1 MGLGGFIFNWKCGCL
16 SSLHLATFALA
27 MYICAL
33 GAFAGNFTMPGQFK
47 ELGKDKG
54 AGKCVSAIEGYDDS
68 ACAGT
73 RHLGLATH
81 PNTVKEL
88 CEAAKGVEKYV
99 GSYNAADDGKDR
111 PGTGKA
117 CVYVPVGYTD
127 GQWKGR
133 TGKRRMSPGGA
144 LLITAIL
151 FMAIAIAL
159 AGWQFRQ
166 DQEEKDKAAAAPVV
180 VLQPNEVI

>member
-33 GAFAGNFTMPGQFK
+33 GAFAGNFTMPGGFK
-47 ELGKDKG
+47 ETGKDKG
-54 AGKCVSAIEGYDDS
+54 WGTCVSAIEGHADT

-73 RHLGLATH
+73 RHLGLATL

-88 CEAAKGVEKYV
+88 CEAAKAEDKFTG
-99 GSYNAADDGKDR
+99 GNSGNAADDTKDR

-117 CVYVPVGYTD
+117 CVYVPEDLTE
-127 GQWKGR
+127 GQWEGR

-144 LLITAIL
+144 LLIAAIL
-151 FMAIAIAL
+151 FMAIAISL
-159 AGWQFRQ
+159 AGWQWRK
-166 DQEEKDKAAAAPVV
+166 DQEKKVGVVAAPNI
-180 VLQPNEVI
+180 QIRTQ